1 MLDRLFFT
9 NAAAEPYY
17 QDNYF
22 NIWKFSAHEK
32 NAGRQHRPIVLNFS
46 IMTRGYGVCCNDE
59 SFINIFNKYGVDVY
73 LVDWGKDSIFTL
85 SGWTLDML
93 SDALYEKAVRPL
105 LIEYDVESLN
115 IFGICIGGVIASH
128 MINRGLKSNPD
139 FSKKFHKI
147 AYYGSPIFG
156 ARDMGMTRAF
166 QSFYQS
172 MKPYRGFL
180 NGSGISLFTL
190 DMLLSQGLSTAML
203 GWTWNQFWQEGHK
216 TFDAMVMLTCDDR
229 WVPFAAFMDILEEEF
244 AKKEDK
250 KAFHFDGDVK
260 NIHFFNL
267 VGDSD
272 LLVKPSASIVEWG
285 SSIPSQFASFN
296 QLIFPGGHFIYA
308 RPGFLDVKERL
319 AEWFAAPDT
328 QCSYTVA

>member
-1 MLDRLFFT
+1 MHGL
-9 NAAAEPYY
+9 
-17 QDNYF
+17 
-22 NIWKFSAHEK
+22 
-32 NAGRQHRPIVLNFS
+32 
-46 IMTRGYGVCCNDE
+46 
-59 SFINIFNKYGVDVY
+59 DVY
-73 LVDWGKDSIFTL
+73 LVDWGKNSVFTL

-93 SDALYEKAVRPL
+93 SDALYERAVRPL
-105 LIEYDVESLN
+105 LVEYDVECLD

-128 MINRGLKSNPD
+128 MINRGLKENPD

-156 ARDMGMTRAF
+156 ARDKGMTRAF
-166 QSFYQS
+166 QGFYQS
-172 MKPYRGFL
+172 MKPYRVLL
-180 NGSGISLFTL
+180 NGYGISLLML
-190 DMLLSQGLSTAML
+190 DILLSQGMSTAML
-203 GWTWNQFWQEGHK
+203 GWTWNEFWEDGRK
-216 TFDAMVMLTCDDR
+216 TFDAMVMLTYDDR

-244 AKKEDK
+244 NKKKDQ

-319 AEWFAAPDT
+319 AEWFAEF
-328 QCSYTVA
+328 